1 MAPSWKRGA
10 QKPEDEDEDVQ
21 LRRSEPQWAA
31 VVAERHRETLRQ
43 GALLGRE
50 HVKSE
55 ETLRP
60 FCRTQQRQQQPYR
73 QRHAE
78 DRSLPDE
85 QHATLFWDSHRAR
98 PFNQSASFSLSW
110 DGVRPSPRGG
120 RAGATHRVGH
130 DVSASDFYDA
140 PPPARTRSPNASLRE
155 QATIGA
161 APSSSPP
168 PPPPP
173 SQEHALDL
181 ETTCVDLHAL
191 SPRGLETMRA
201 AAEREGAR
209 GATRWASMAA
219 AAAAAGG
226 AEPGVGSEPAPP
238 LLDMTVDSVL
248 GSGGAD
254 SGGGDPLF
262 PAGEELVFWSDG
274 ELRDFCAKRELDHGG
289 ERAALVE
296 RVTEVLRADTS
307 ARLSTV
313 TDKLPA
319 GVCVCACVRVC
330 VCARVNEEV
339 AAHSSA
345 HTLGLSSSVVR
356 GRPMRTCCR
365 GCTGLSTRP
374 MFKFEFATDA
384 KLAAKLG
391 LAREP
396 RALPP
401 EAQAVLRALGAAVR
415 HRHRTLYGGEVA
427 DVGALFEAMD
437 RDGSG
442 SLSAREL
449 REVRRPL
456 RPLWRPS

>member
-10 QKPEDEDEDVQ
+10 QKPEDEDEDIQ

-78 DRSLPDE
+78 DRSSPDE

-168 PPPPP
+168 PPP
-173 SQEHALDL
+173 SQEYALDL

-209 GATRWASMAA
+209 GATRWASMAV

-254 SGGGDPLF
+254 SGGGDALF

-296 RVTEVLRADTS
+296 RVTGVLRADTS

-319 GVCVCACVRVC
+319 GVCVRACVCVRVRSRGGGRAQQHAH
-330 VCARVNEEV
+330 ARAQLFCGAG
-339 AAHSSA
+339 AADA
-345 HTLGLSSSVVR
+345 HMLSW
-356 GRPMRTCCR
+356 
-365 GCTGLSTRP
+365 LH
-374 MFKFEFATDA
+374 
-384 KLAAKLG
+384 
-391 LAREP
+391 
-396 RALPP
+396 RALDPSDV
-401 EAQAVLRALGAAVR
+401 QVRVR
-415 HRHRTLYGGEVA
+415 HRRQAGGQA
-427 DVGALFEAMD
+427 GPGARA
-437 RDGSG
+437 
-442 SLSAREL
+442 ARAAA
-449 REVRRPL
+449 RGTGGAPCAGCRRAPPPPHAVRGGGGRRGRAL
-456 RPLWRPS
+456 